1 MCMVIGRVLRSGLY
15 DQPSAA
21 LLPGANPMESQQ
33 KSISVPLDERN
44 DETLLHAI
52 ANGEVWA
59 MELLYQRYSR
69 ILYSLIYRMVTNPH
83 VAEDLLQEVF
93 LSVWRRA
100 TSYAPQ
106 AGTVSGW
113 LVSIARH
120 RTIDYLRALRLRGS
134 SEKVTWEEV
143 EQDER
148 TALPDVWDEAW
159 MSVLSAQVRRALLT
173 IPPQQRMVIELAFFQ
188 GWTHAEIAEGYH
200 IPLGTVKVRIR
211 HGLQYLKRAL
221 AQIGIDEL

>member
-15 DQPSAA
+15 DQPAA
-21 LLPGANPMESQQ
+21 TSLQGANPMASQQ
-33 KSISVPLDERN
+33 QSISVPLDERN

-52 ANGEVWA
+52 ASGEVWA

-69 ILYSLIYRMVTNPH
+69 ILYSLVYRMVTNPH

-120 RTIDYLRALRLRGS
+120 RNID
-134 SEKVTWEEV
+134 
-143 EQDER
+143 
-148 TALPDVWDEAW
+148 
-159 MSVLSAQVRRALLT
+159 
-173 IPPQQRMVIELAFFQ
+173 
-188 GWTHAEIAEGYH
+188 
-200 IPLGTVKVRIR
+200 
-211 HGLQYLKRAL
+211 
-221 AQIGIDEL
+221 